1 MRAAVMRKVEA
12 HVVAVQEM
20 LVPAAALREVFPAAL
35 GVQEVLS
42 VWGQEII
49 YSSINAIF
57 VSRGM
62 FLNGM
67 NDRFLL
73 SQDERLTPDIDK
85 VVAIF
90 VF

>member
-49 YSSINAIF
+49 YFSINAI
-57 VSRGM
+57 
-62 FLNGM
+62 
-67 NDRFLL
+67 L
-73 SQDERLTPDIDK
+73 SQE
-85 VVAIF
+85 ACF
-90 VF
+90 